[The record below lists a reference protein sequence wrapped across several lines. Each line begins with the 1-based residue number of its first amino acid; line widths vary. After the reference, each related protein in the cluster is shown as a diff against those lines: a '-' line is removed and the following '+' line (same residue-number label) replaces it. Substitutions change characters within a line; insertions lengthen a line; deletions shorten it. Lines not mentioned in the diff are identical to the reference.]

1 MKNNRVIP
9 NWINGE
15 IHLPKS
21 NQTLEK
27 FNPHTGLLDSL
38 VVSSDKN
45 DVSFAVE
52 VALKSFQIWSN
63 ITPVERGNMLM
74 KLVDI
79 FNSNRKLLGDTV

>member
-15 IHLPKS
+15 IHIPKS

-45 DVSFAVE
+45 DVSYNNYWKVDE
-52 VALKSFQIWSN
+52 DTWNRRKVMSVYERLK
-63 ITPVERGNMLM
+63 V
-74 KLVDI
+74 
-79 FNSNRKLLGDTV
+79 